1 MCDEIGKISV
11 ITLDSY
17 ENRFRHG
24 FKELFPFILADVS
37 LNLKYKNILKRDV
50 ENDNI
55 DKLIIDLKE
64 YETFSASNYQY
75 ESVVKLNLYALIKNI
90 NEKIYNDLLINRE
103 FNYNNYL

>member
-1 MCDEIGKISV
+1 MCQEIGKISV

-24 FKELFPFILADVS
+24 VKKLFPFILADVS
-37 LNLKYKNILKRDV
+37 LNLKYKNIFKRDI

-55 DKLIIDLKE
+55 DQLINDLKE
-64 YETFSASNYQY
+64 YENYSASNYQY
-75 ESVVKLNLYALIKNI
+75 ESVVKLNLYALIKLI

-103 FNYNNYL
+103 FNYNNYI